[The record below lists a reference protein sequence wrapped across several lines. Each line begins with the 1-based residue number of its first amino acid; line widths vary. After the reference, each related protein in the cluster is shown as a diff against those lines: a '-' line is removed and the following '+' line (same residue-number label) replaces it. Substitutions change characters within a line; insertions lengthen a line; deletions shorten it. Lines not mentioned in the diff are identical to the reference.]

1 MGLLKCLHGEN
12 KGDHTMGIYLNAIYG
27 FEMSLN
33 LSRIQAC
40 LSINDMIVSLTA
52 TWPSPYV
59 TGPSYQP
66 DSL

>member
-1 MGLLKCLHGEN
+1 
-12 KGDHTMGIYLNAIYG
+12 MGIYLNTIYG
-27 FEMSLN
+27 FEMGLN
-33 LSRIQAC
+33 LSHNQAC